1 MSLSEQLYVGAY
13 WSARAESV
21 EACAARAVVGFERL
35 ASVDELLG
43 SWRLKGARRAAARLP
58 FDTRVESV
66 MQALAAGRNRRDDDG
81 SVIDALGFSL
91 GVWNGDGA
99 DPVGLSI
106 RCGISATTPA
116 LSNSV
121 VVTLPE
127 QSTRSAGLYGRP
139 GAGQIVAAL
148 VEAWEPDWATVTS
161 NSLRE
166 AQAVGGGRPV
176 LGFVTYLSA
185 SRGEVPTVSAPF
197 HVERLA
203 AGSLI
208 SVDGDFAAVDSAA
221 VSRLAA
227 MLGPNLLRPTG

>member
-1 MSLSEQLYVGAY
+1 MALSESLYVGAY
-13 WSARAESV
+13 WPARVESA

-35 ASVDELLG
+35 ASVDELLR
-43 SWRLKGARRAAARLP
+43 SWRLKGARRSAALLP

-66 MQALAAGRNRRDDDG
+66 LQALTAGRNRRDDAG
-81 SVIDALGFSL
+81 SVIDALGYSL

-106 RCGISATTPA
+106 RCGISATTPG

-121 VVTLPE
+121 VVTLPAK
-127 QSTRSAGLYGRP
+127 SARSAGLYNRQ
-139 GAGQIVAAL
+139 GAALIVAAL

-166 AQAVGGGRPV
+166 AQAVVSGRPV
-176 LGFVTYLSA
+176 LGLLTYVSA
-185 SRGEVPTVSAPF
+185 GRGEMPPVPAPF
-197 HVERLA
+197 SVEQVA

-208 SVDGDFAAVDSAA
+208 SVDDDFAAVDPAV

-227 MLGPNLLRPTG
+227 TLGPNL